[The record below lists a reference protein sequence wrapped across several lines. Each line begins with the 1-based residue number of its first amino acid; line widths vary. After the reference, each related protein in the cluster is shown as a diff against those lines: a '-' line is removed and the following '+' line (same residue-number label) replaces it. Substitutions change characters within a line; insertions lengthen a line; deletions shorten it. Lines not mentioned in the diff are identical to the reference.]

1 MVVVLVNATD
11 YWSFHWIIQI
21 ILSAFSTDYI
31 YVKILRRAEAFLYF
45 SVMQMRNYE
54 HWTIFV
60 IKNIANSRF

>member
-31 YVKILRRAEAFLYF
+31 YVKILRWAEEFLYF
-45 SVMQMRNYE
+45 SVMQMRN
-54 HWTIFV
+54 
-60 IKNIANSRF
+60 

>member
-31 YVKILRRAEAFLYF
+31 YVKILRWAKRFFIFL
-45 SVMQMRNYE
+45 SCKCE
-54 HWTIFV
+54 T
-60 IKNIANSRF
+60 ST

>member
-21 ILSAFSTDYI
+21 ILSAFSTDYMS
-31 YVKILRRAEAFLYF
+31 KFCAGP
-45 SVMQMRNYE
+45 SVSFFCHANAKLAPE